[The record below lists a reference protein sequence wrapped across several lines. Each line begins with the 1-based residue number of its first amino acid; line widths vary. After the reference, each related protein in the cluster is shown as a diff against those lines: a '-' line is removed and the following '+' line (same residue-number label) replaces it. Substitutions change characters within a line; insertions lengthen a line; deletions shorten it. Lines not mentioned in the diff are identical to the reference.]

1 MPERLPIIDEI
12 QTNKHPEDIRATSA
26 ILDSA
31 DKQKEEKQARQTTK
45 SLGEN
50 IAREGRQIF
59 YDDKPNSKIF
69 NPENLIAWQQATE
82 FLEKQAER
90 ARQTG
95 NVKELLKV
103 KRKLSEWL
111 NKAADNPNVNLQQI
125 EHAQVLKEQ
134 TTANLAIA
142 VYEQSKNPENELPAE
157 LLTGQPVE
165 AREVSQQESNFM
177 QKLTGPA
184 KKLFAA
190 MSFVTIFALAGCE
203 KSEVQEKEIFK
214 KPKYTSEEVLDIKLA
229 IKSDPGEFLY
239 KAKDFKDVQGLN
251 LAQEISQAAKS
262 APRAFLCSAEDFK
275 DVIPENGWSILT
287 EKIFASYPEEGI
299 RDYKNLLDE
308 INEPQL
314 KSTKILQRIANPRTA
329 ILLEKM
335 VNNGLSEEEA
345 VKIINDQNKF
355 LKTLIEI
362 KSKPDHL
369 GKVSVDNNLKDISLK
384 KIQQINNLHERPDS
398 ERFASVN
405 NLTAAELY
413 TLMTYGEEEIYTSSF
428 NGMFSRLLGKMNQ
441 ENLDG
446 KKLLEQVGQNRFRTF
461 IKECVGFNRLNEFLD
476 TMDGKSVQRLLADI
490 ITNLDTAEDKLA
502 QATAV
507 ADIFSMITD
516 PKMLGVLQKQIKL
529 EYERISNQPGAKQ
542 EDKIIYSIL
551 SGMFGDKA
559 VVNEAWLKEMA
570 EKFKLE
576 NLSELKSSDL
586 FNRDKT
592 NIQQY
597 FFYDDKDGQAS
608 FNSFLSQYQNQSDW
622 RIIKKDHFVLVT
634 SNQNG
639 KKMEIYANYPGSQDE
654 GPEAIEKILKERNIE
669 TIVVVHR
676 GHSYHAS
683 ETIKRIPA
691 IAKIVSLG
699 SCGGYNNVEQVLKK
713 APKAHILSTKGTG
726 TMLVNDP
733 LLKNLNLEILS
744 GKNIIWPEF
753 WGKIEKKLGNNNDF
767 KNYVPPHKNLG
778 VMFLKTYHQELQK

>member
-542 EDKIIYSIL
+542 EDKIIYGIL